1 MKYPGSPAACENAV
15 MYLRDLQ
22 TKLGGETVG
31 EVKQP
36 LAGVGTIDS
45 AKPTEI
51 TFLANPR
58 YRSALSGTHAG
69 AVIVG
74 HADRDLTS
82 LPRIVTSNPYA
93 YFARVA
99 QLFNPSQAHASGIH
113 PSSVIHAGARI
124 APSASIGEFVSI
136 GAGAEIGEGVRIGPG
151 CVIGD
156 GVAVGAQT
164 CLTARVT
171 VYAHCRIGAR
181 GIVHAGAVIGA
192 DGFGFAPD
200 FSAEAGGWVKIPQTG
215 RVIIGDD
222 CEIGANTT
230 IDRGAIEDTVIGND
244 VKIDNQVQVGHN
256 CVIGD
261 HTIIS
266 GCVGIA
272 GSTRIGKR
280 VMMGGGAGVV
290 GHLEICDGAIISAMT
305 MVTKSITE
313 PGMYTG
319 SMPLMKH
326 ADWLR
331 NAVHLRRLDAM
342 ADAIKNKGGSK

>member
-1 MKYPGSPAACENAV
+1 

-22 TKLGGETVG
+22 KKLGGEVVG

-36 LAGVGTIDS
+36 LTGVGTIGS
-45 AKPTEI
+45 AHSAQI

-58 YRSALSGTHAG
+58 YRSALSGTRAG

-74 HADRDLTS
+74 NADRDLTS
-82 LPRIVTSNPYA
+82 LPRLVVANPYA

-99 QLFNPSQAHASGIH
+99 QLFNPPPSYPSGVH
-113 PSSVIHAGARI
+113 PSSVIHADAII
-124 APSASIGEFVSI
+124 AESASIAEYVSI
-136 GAGAEIGEGVRIGPG
+136 GRDANIGEGVRIGAG
-151 CVIGD
+151 CIIGE
-156 GVAVGAQT
+156 GVSIGAHT
-164 CLTARVT
+164 CLNARVT

-181 GIVHAGAVIGA
+181 GIVHAGVVIGA

-200 FSAEAGGWVKIPQTG
+200 FSAEAGGWVKIPQNG

-222 CEIGANTT
+222 CEVGANTT
-230 IDRGAIEDTVIGND
+230 IDRGAIEDTVIGDD
-244 VKIDNQVQVGHN
+244 VKLDNQIQVGHN

-272 GSTRIGKR
+272 GSTRIGSR
-280 VMMGGGAGVV
+280 VMIGGAAGIL
-290 GHLEICDGAIISAMT
+290 GHLQICDGAIISAMT
-305 MVTKSITE
+305 LVAKSITA
-313 PGMYTG
+313 PGTYTG

-326 ADWLR
+326 EDWLK
-331 NAVHLRRLDAM
+331 NAVHLRRLNAM
-342 ADAIKNKGGSK
+342 AEAIKNKGGST

>member
-1 MKYPGSPAACENAV
+1 

-22 TKLGGETVG
+22 QKLGGEAVG
-31 EVKQP
+31 EVKRP
-36 LAGVGTIDS
+36 LAGVGTI
-45 AKPTEI
+45 AAANENEI

-58 YRSALSGTHAG
+58 YRVELSQTRAG

-74 HADRDLTS
+74 IKDKDLTQ
-82 LPRIVTSNPYA
+82 LPRIVVANPYA

-99 QLFNPSQAHASGIH
+99 QLFNPAQVPEGGVHPSTVVHASAQ
-113 PSSVIHAGARI
+113 VAQ
-124 APSASIGEFVSI
+124 SASVAEFVSI
-136 GAGAEIGEGVRIGPG
+136 GRDVVVGEGVAIGAG
-151 CVIGD
+151 CIVGD
-156 GVAVGAQT
+156 GVMLGPDTRLA
-164 CLTARVT
+164 ARVT
-171 VYAHCRIGAR
+171 IYAGCRIGAR
-181 GIVHAGAVIGA
+181 GIVHSGVVIGA

-200 FSAEAGGWVKIPQTG
+200 FAGDAGGWVKIPQTG
-215 RVIIGDD
+215 RVVIGDD

-244 VKIDNQVQVGHN
+244 VKLDNQIQVGHN

-272 GSTRIGKR
+272 GSSKIGSR
-280 VMMGGGAGVV
+280 VMIGGAAGIL

-305 MVTKSITE
+305 LVTKSITE
-313 PGMYTG
+313 PGTYTA

-326 ADWLR
+326 EDWLK

>member
-1 MKYPGSPAACENAV
+1 

-22 TKLGGETVG
+22 KTLGGEVVG

-36 LAGVGTIDS
+36 LAGVGTIGS
-45 AKPTEI
+45 ANPAQI

-58 YRSALSGTHAG
+58 YRSELSGTRAG
-69 AVIVG
+69 AIIVSN
-74 HADRDLTS
+74 ADRDLTS
-82 LPRIVTSNPYA
+82 LPRLVVANPYA

-99 QLFNPSQAHASGIH
+99 QLFNPAPAYASGIH
-113 PSSVIHAGARI
+113 PSSVIHDGARI
-124 APSASIGEFVSI
+124 ADSASIAEYVSI
-136 GAGAEIGEGVRIGPG
+136 GRGAEIGEGARIGPG

-156 GVAVGAQT
+156 GVSVGAHT
-164 CLTARVT
+164 RLNARVT
-171 VYAHCRIGAR
+171 VYAHCRIGER
-181 GIVHAGAVIGA
+181 GNVHAGVVIGA

-200 FSAEAGGWVKIPQTG
+200 FSAQAGGWVKIPQTG

-244 VKIDNQVQVGHN
+244 VKLDNQIQIGHN
-256 CVIGD
+256 CAIGD

-272 GSTRIGKR
+272 GSTKIGSR
-280 VMMGGGAGVV
+280 VMIGGAAGIL
-290 GHLEICDGAIISAMT
+290 GHLQICDGAIVSAMT
-305 MVTKSITE
+305 LVTKSITE
-313 PGMYTG
+313 AGTYTG
-319 SMPLMKH
+319 SMPQMKH
-326 ADWLR
+326 EEWLK

-342 ADAIKNKGGSK
+342 AESIKKKGGSK

>member
-1 MKYPGSPAACENAV
+1 
-15 MYLRDLQ
+15 MYLRDIQ
-22 TKLGGETVG
+22 KMLGGETVG
-31 EVKQP
+31 EVAEP
-36 LAGVGTIDS
+36 LVGVGTIAS
-45 AKPTEI
+45 ARSTQI
-51 TFLANPR
+51 TFLANAK
-58 YRSALSGTHAG
+58 YRPDLASTGAG

-74 HADRDLTS
+74 AADRDLTF
-82 LPRIVTSNPYA
+82 LPRIVVANPYA

-99 QLFNPSQAHASGIH
+99 QLFNPPTAFAGGIH
-113 PSSVIHAGARI
+113 SSAVVHANARVDV
-124 APSASIGEFVSI
+124 SASIAEFVSI
-136 GAGAEIGEGVRIGPG
+136 GRGATIGAGARLGPG
-151 CVIGD
+151 CVIGE
-156 GVAVGAQT
+156 GASIGAGTCVAAH
-164 CLTARVT
+164 VT
-171 VYAHCRIGAR
+171 VYSLCEVGAR
-181 GIVHAGAVIGA
+181 CILHAGVVIGA

-200 FSAEAGGWVKIPQTG
+200 FSAVAGSWVKIPQTG

-230 IDRGAIEDTVIGND
+230 IDRGAIDDTIIGND
-244 VKIDNQVQVGHN
+244 VKLDNQIQVGHN

-261 HTIIS
+261 HTVIS

-280 VMMGGGAGVV
+280 VMIGGAAGIL

-305 MVTKSITE
+305 LVAKSITQ
-313 PGMYTG
+313 PGVYTG

-342 ADAIKNKGGSK
+342 SDAIKNKGGSK

>member
-1 MKYPGSPAACENAV
+1 

-22 TKLGGETVG
+22 KKLGGEAVG
-31 EVKQP
+31 EVDRP
-36 LAGVGTIDS
+36 LTGVGTIRS
-45 AKPTEI
+45 AGPTEI
-51 TFLANPR
+51 TFLANQR
-58 YRSALSGTHAG
+58 YRSDLSATRAG
-69 AVIVG
+69 AVIVSN
-74 HADRDLTS
+74 ADRDLS
-82 LPRIVTSNPYA
+82 MLPRLVVANPYA
-93 YFARVA
+93 CFARVA
-99 QLFNPSQAHASGIH
+99 QLFNPPPVHARGIH
-113 PSSVIHAGARI
+113 SSAAIHADARI
-124 APSASIGEFVSI
+124 AASASIAEYVSI
-136 GAGAEIGEGVRIGPG
+136 GRGTVIGEGARIGPG
-151 CVIGD
+151 CIIGD
-156 GVAVGAQT
+156 DVSVGADT
-164 CLTARVT
+164 CLAARVT
-171 VYAHCRIGAR
+171 VYAGCRIGAR

-200 FSAEAGGWVKIPQTG
+200 FSEGAGGWVKIPQIG
-215 RVIIGDD
+215 CVVIGDD

-230 IDRGAIEDTVIGND
+230 IDRGAIDDTVIGND

-256 CVIGD
+256 CLIGD

-272 GSTRIGKR
+272 GSSKIGRR
-280 VMMGGGAGVV
+280 VMMGGGAGVI
-290 GHLEICDGAIISAMT
+290 GHLEICDGAVISAMT
-305 MVTKSITE
+305 LVTKSITE

>member
-1 MKYPGSPAACENAV
+1 

-22 TKLGGETVG
+22 EKLGGEAVG

-36 LAGVGTIDS
+36 LAGVGTIS
-45 AKPTEI
+45 AANPTQI

-58 YRSALSGTHAG
+58 YRTDLSGTRAG

-74 HADRDLTS
+74 NADRDLTS
-82 LPRIVTSNPYA
+82 LPRMVVANPYA

-99 QLFNPSQAHASGIH
+99 QLFSPPAAHASGTH
-113 PSSVIHAGARI
+113 PSAVIHADARI
-124 APSASIGEFVSI
+124 ADSASIAEFVSI
-136 GAGAEIGEGVRIGPG
+136 GRGAEIGEGVRIGPG
-151 CVIGD
+151 CAIGD
-156 GVAVGAQT
+156 GVSVGAQT
-164 CLTARVT
+164 RLAARVT
-171 VYAHCRIGAR
+171 IYAHCRIGAR
-181 GIVHAGAVIGA
+181 GIVHAGVVIGA

-200 FSAEAGGWVKIPQTG
+200 FSAEAGSWVKIPQTG
-215 RVIIGDD
+215 RVMIGDD

-244 VKIDNQVQVGHN
+244 VKLDNQVQVGHN

-261 HTIIS
+261 HTVVS

-272 GSTRIGKR
+272 GSSIIGSR
-280 VMMGGGAGVV
+280 VMIGGGAGFI

-305 MVTKSITE
+305 LVTKSITE

-326 ADWLR
+326 KDWLR
-331 NAVHLRRLDAM
+331 NAAHLRRLDAM
-342 ADAIKNKGGSK
+342 ADAIKHKGGSK

>member
-1 MKYPGSPAACENAV
+1 

-22 TKLGGETVG
+22 TKLGGEAVG
-31 EVKQP
+31 EVKEP
-36 LAGVGTIDS
+36 LAGVGTIRS

-58 YRSALSGTHAG
+58 YRSELSGTHAG

-74 HADRDLTS
+74 NADRYLTP
-82 LPRIVTSNPYA
+82 LPRIVASNPYA

-99 QLFNPSQAHASGIH
+99 QLFNPPPVYAAGIH
-113 PSSVIHAGARI
+113 PSAVVHADACIAHSASIAEYVSIGCGARI
-124 APSASIGEFVSI
+124 
-136 GAGAEIGEGVRIGPG
+136 GEGARIGPG

-156 GVAVGAQT
+156 GVSVGAHTRLAAQ
-164 CLTARVT
+164 VT
-171 VYAHCRIGAR
+171 VYAQCRIGAR
-181 GIVHAGAVIGA
+181 GIVHAGVVIGA

-200 FSAEAGGWVKIPQTG
+200 FSVEAGGWLKIPQTG

-230 IDRGAIEDTVIGND
+230 IDRGAIEDTVIGNG
-244 VKIDNQVQVGHN
+244 VKLDNQIQVGHN

-272 GSTRIGKR
+272 GSSKIGSR
-280 VMMGGGAGVV
+280 VMIGGAAGIL

-305 MVTKSITE
+305 LVTKSITK
-313 PGMYTG
+313 PGTYTG

-326 ADWLR
+326 GDWLR